1 MVIKSS
7 TSVIKF
13 DKDTDSSSHATLV
26 TIYWR
31 NNFFQSISD
40 YYILVQWIIL
50 FQLNTVLRKFDVTAS
65 KGTSAQYSSLCFN
78 FTITNPFLFTVLDN
92 TLVTSILSTGILQI
106 VPVIFSVCHT
116 T

>member
-7 TSVIKF
+7 TSVKKF
-13 DKDTDSSSHATLV
+13 DQDTDSSSHATLV

-50 FQLNTVLRKFDVTAS
+50 FQLNTVLRKFDLTAS
-65 KGTSAQYSSLCFN
+65 KEHQHSIQVYA
-78 FTITNPFLFTVLDN
+78 
-92 TLVTSILSTGILQI
+92 SILQSLIHCYLQ
-106 VPVIFSVCHT
+106 S
-116 T
+116 